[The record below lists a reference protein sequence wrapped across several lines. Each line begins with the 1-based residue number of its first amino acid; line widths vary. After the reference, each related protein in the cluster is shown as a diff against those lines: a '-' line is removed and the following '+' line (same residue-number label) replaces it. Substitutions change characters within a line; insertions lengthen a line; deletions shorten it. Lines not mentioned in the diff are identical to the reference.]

1 MFLLR
6 PVYNLVGAISA
17 LSAQLKSNCV
27 LPIFWSKERR
37 RWQLFAAIS
46 PANGPLLAQVSHL
59 DLCSFRVSLSH
70 KYGAFVA
77 ILGSPNLQRLVRVV
91 WFRPCY
97 PIGFIS
103 LVPEFCFAFVDPGRQ
118 SIFCSI
124 LKCFVSIR
132 TDGAYSGLS
141 CCPIATE
148 PVIGNYLLLC
158 IFCTNQDWNFGTT
171 IFSTTKKSQ
180 KSSNPCPHIAGNFL
194 LLLDCQNITDEN
206 EQKAQVRIDS
216 I

>member
-17 LSAQLKSNCV
+17 LSAQLNSNCV
-27 LPIFWSKERR
+27 LPIFWGKERW

-46 PANGPLLAQVSHL
+46 PANGPSLAQVSHL
-59 DLCSFRVSLSH
+59 DLCSFRVSLCIKDYAS
-70 KYGAFVA
+70 VA
-77 ILGSPNLQRLVRVV
+77 ILGSPNLQTLVCAV

-97 PIGFIS
+97 PICIS

-148 PVIGNYLLLC
+148 PEIGNSLLLC
-158 IFCTNQDWNFGTT
+158 TFCTNQDWNFAAT
-171 IFSTTKKSQ
+171 ILSTNKKPH
-180 KSSNPCPHIAGNFL
+180 KSLILARLPPYSTSYFYQTARTL
-194 LLLDCQNITDEN
+194 LMKTSRKL
-206 EQKAQVRIDS
+206 R
-216 I
+216 